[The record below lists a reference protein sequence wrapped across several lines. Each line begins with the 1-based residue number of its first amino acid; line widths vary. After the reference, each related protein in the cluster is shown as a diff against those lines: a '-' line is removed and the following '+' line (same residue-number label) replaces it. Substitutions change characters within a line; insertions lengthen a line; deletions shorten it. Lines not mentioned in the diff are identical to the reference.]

1 MYGRVDL
8 TLGKMQILGLN
19 EKGHAERIYLSHL
32 IVNVG
37 GAMRL
42 APFEVLSKDELYR
55 LHLASLD
62 ILEEVGVKVPVEEA
76 LKLCAD
82 AGADVDFKR
91 QIVKM
96 PQYLV
101 EECVKKSPHK
111 VTLYGRDAD
120 LKLYLGEDKVYFGTV
135 GFAPRILDMENGRYR
150 SLNQEDLANATRVA
164 DALENIDFQMVMGQ
178 PGDVPSEVVDMYQWL
193 IAFENTRKHIMCQ
206 VLSKES
212 AQVAIKMGTLIA
224 GGEDELR
231 KSPTMAF
238 VICLNSPLFYG
249 EFEVEG
255 LLEAAKFR
263 LPALAESGPMAG
275 ANSPVTLAGT
285 VVLNNAEVLGG
296 LVLTKLVD
304 PRSPFIYGSWSRSI
318 DMRLGSV
325 VLGGPEF
332 ALLRVCT
339 AQLARFYNLPS
350 SGGGLLCDS
359 KVFDAQ
365 AGYEKMLTALM
376 PCLSGLNLISGMG
389 LVASETVVSYEQLVV
404 DDEIAGMVKR
414 VLDGIDFR
422 DETLAIDVIKD
433 VGLEGNFLAKKHTL
447 QFAESEHWVP
457 KISDRRLPDIWIRG
471 GAPKV
476 YQKARERALRILSEY
491 RQPPLP
497 KEISMEL
504 RNMIKEMEKKVL
516 LKK

>member
-1 MYGRVDL
+1 M
-8 TLGKMQILGLN
+8 KI
-19 EKGHAERIYLSHL
+19 
-32 IVNVG
+32 
-37 GAMRL
+37 

-55 LHLASLD
+55 LHLASLE
-62 ILEEVGVKVPVEEA
+62 ILDEVGVKIPSEEA

-101 EECVKKSPHK
+101 EECIKKSPHK
-111 VTLYGRDAD
+111 VMLHGRDTGP
-120 LKLYLGEDKVYFGTV
+120 KLSLGEDKVYFGTV
-135 GFAPRILDMENGRYR
+135 GFAPRIRDIETGQYR

-164 DALENIDFQMVMGQ
+164 DALENIDFQLVMGQ
-178 PGDVPSEVVDMYQWL
+178 PGDVPSEVVDIYQWL
-193 IAFENTRKHIMCQ
+193 TAFENTRKHVLCQ

-212 AQVAIKMGTLIA
+212 AQVAIKMGSLIA

-231 KSPTMAF
+231 RSPIMTF

-249 EFEVEG
+249 EFEVEC

-275 ANSPVTLAGT
+275 ANSPVSLAGT

-339 AQLARFYNLPS
+339 AQLAKFYDLPS
-350 SGGGLLCDS
+350 GGGGLLCDS

-376 PCLSGLNLISGMG
+376 PALSGLNLVSGMG
-389 LVASETVVSYEQLVV
+389 LVASETVVSYEQLVI

-414 VLDGIDFR
+414 VLNGIDFR

-433 VGLEGNFLAKKHTL
+433 VGLEGNFLSRKHTL
-447 QFAESEHWVP
+447 QFAKSEHWVP
-457 KISDRRLPDIWIRG
+457 KISDRRIPDIWIRG
-471 GAPKV
+471 GAPEV
-476 YQKARERALRILSEY
+476 YHKAREKALKVLSEY
-491 RQPPLP
+491 RPPPLP
-497 KEISMEL
+497 KEILMEL
-504 RNMIKEMEKKVL
+504 RNMVKEMEKKFRRS
-516 LKK
+516 